1 MEQNDLKEGFL
12 MAFDGLFTKAMTRE
26 LQGLVSGR
34 ISKVH
39 QPNQLEL
46 LLQIRAQGKN
56 HKLLISIHP
65 SYSRIH
71 LTAMANVNPSEPP
84 MFCMLLRKHI
94 EGGVITDVIQ
104 HEMDRLVILK
114 IRGKNEIGDDIER
127 ELHVEIMGRHS
138 NIILVDSERNM
149 ILDSLKHLPPSVNS
163 FRTVLPG
170 QPYVF
175 PPSQEKKDP
184 FSAPGELAGLTEK
197 ELVSTF
203 SGFSPLNAR
212 ELHHRMAQG
221 ENSQEIAE
229 QFLADF
235 SKEQP
240 TGHYIEL
247 DGKSSFSATPLTHI
261 GEAEMIFPTLGE
273 LLDRMYYAKAERD
286 RVKQQAGDLER
297 WLQNEIAKL
306 KLKLKKLKKEQDQA
320 EKRDQLQLNGELI
333 MANIHRITKGTKE
346 IEVDNYYNDEKVTI
360 ALDPRKT
367 PIENSQKYYSRY
379 QKAKTALVKTQEQIE
394 KTEEDIAYFETLMQQ
409 VQQAG
414 LSDIEEIREELA
426 EQGFMKAQK
435 SKKKKKPTKPS
446 VEPYVSSTGVPISV
460 GKNNKQNDYVT
471 FKVAS
476 KSDTWLHTKDI
487 PGSHVI
493 IHSNDPDETT
503 IMEAATIAAYFSKAR
518 ESSSVPVDYTE
529 VRQVKKP
536 NGAKPG
542 FVIYFEQK
550 TVFVTPDE
558 DLVIKLKK

>member
-1 MEQNDLKEGFL
+1 
-12 MAFDGLFTKAMTRE
+12 MAFDGLFTKAMTSE
-26 LQGLVSGR
+26 LQQLVSGR

-46 LLQIRAQGKN
+46 LLHIRSQGSN

-71 LTAMANVNPSEPP
+71 LTKEANINPSEPP

-94 EGGVITDVIQ
+94 EGGVITEISQ
-104 HEMDRLVILK
+104 HGMDRLIILK
-114 IRGKNEIGDDIER
+114 IKAKNEIGDDIER
-127 ELHVEIMGRHS
+127 ELHVEMMGRHS
-138 NIILVDSERNM
+138 NVILVDAERMM

-163 FRTVLPG
+163 FRTILPG

-175 PPSQEKKDP
+175 PPSQNKKDP
-184 FSAPGELAGLTEK
+184 FTNGDTLGDLDEK
-197 ELVSTF
+197 ELVNTYA
-203 SGFSPLNAR
+203 GFSPLTAR
-212 ELHHRMAQG
+212 ELHHRLSSSSDKGSVVDA
-221 ENSQEIAE
+221 
-229 QFLADF
+229 FLQDF
-235 SKEQP
+235 SKVSPVGYYVEQ
-240 TGHYIEL
+240 
-247 DGKSSFSATPLTHI
+247 DSKSFFSATPLEHI
-261 GEAEMIFPTLGE
+261 AGTRLDYPNLGE

-297 WLQNEIAKL
+297 WLQNEISKL

-333 MANIHRITKGTKE
+333 MANLHRMQKGIKE
-346 IEVDNYYNDEKVTI
+346 IEVDNYYNEEKVLI
-360 ALDPRKT
+360 PLDPRKT
-367 PIENSQKYYSRY
+367 PIENSQKFYSRY
-379 QKAKTALVKTQEQIE
+379 QKAKIAVIKTQEQIE
-394 KTEEDIAYFETLMQQ
+394 KTEDDIGYFETLLSQ

-414 LSDIEEIREELA
+414 ISDIEEIREELA

-435 SKKKKKPTKPS
+435 SKKKKKPTKPK
-446 VEPYVSSTGVPISV
+446 VEPYVSSTGIPISV
-460 GKNNKQNDYVT
+460 GKNNKQNDFVT
-471 FKVAS
+471 FKVAA

-493 IHSNDPDETT
+493 IHSDDPDEET
-503 IMEAATIAAYFSKAR
+503 ILEAASIAAYFSKAR

-536 NGAKPG
+536 NGSKPG

-558 DLVIKLKK
+558 ELVIKLKK

>member
-1 MEQNDLKEGFL
+1 
-12 MAFDGLFTKAMTRE
+12 MAFDGLFTKAMTSE
-26 LQGLVSGR
+26 LQQLVSGR

-71 LTAMANVNPSEPP
+71 LTNTANVNPSEPP

-94 EGGVITDVIQ
+94 EGGVITAIEQ
-104 HEMDRLVILK
+104 HGSDRLIILR
-114 IRGKNEIGDDIER
+114 IRARNEIGDEIER
-127 ELHVEIMGRHS
+127 ELHVEMMGRHS
-138 NIILVDSERNM
+138 NIILVDAERDM

-163 FRTVLPG
+163 YRTILPG
-170 QPYVF
+170 QDYIF
-175 PPSQEKKDP
+175 PPSQDKRNPYDKEAN
-184 FSAPGELAGLTEK
+184 FSGLSSK
-197 ELVSTF
+197 EIVSEF
-203 SGFSPLNAR
+203 AGFSPLTAK
-212 ELHHRMAQG
+212 ELEYRLANDASSAQAFLNDFTTAQPNG
-221 ENSQEIAE
+221 YYVE
-229 QFLADF
+229 Q
-235 SKEQP
+235 Q
-240 TGHYIEL
+240 
-247 DGKSSFSATPLTHI
+247 GKSYFSATPLTHLEQENI
-261 GEAEMIFPTLGE
+261 RFDNLSE
-273 LLDRMYYAKAERD
+273 LLDRIYYAKAERD

-306 KLKLKKLKKEQDQA
+306 KLKLKKLQKEQDQA
-320 EKRDQLQLNGELI
+320 QKRDQLQLNGELI
-333 MANIHRITKGTKE
+333 MANLHTIKKGMKE
-346 IEVDNYYNDEKVTI
+346 IHVINYYNEESVTI
-360 ALDPRKT
+360 TLDPRKT

-379 QKAKTALVKTQEQIE
+379 QKAKTAVVKTQEQIH
-394 KTEEDIAYFETLMQQ
+394 KTEEDIRYFEQLMQQ

-426 EQGFMKAQK
+426 EQGYMKAQK

-446 VEPYVSSTGVPISV
+446 VENYVSSQGIAISV

-487 PGSHVI
+487 PGSHVV
-493 IHSNDPDETT
+493 IHSQDPDEQT
-503 IMEAATIAAYFSKAR
+503 ILEAATIAAYFSKAR
-518 ESSSVPVDYTE
+518 DSASVPVDYTE

-536 NGAKPG
+536 SGAKPG

-550 TVFVTPDE
+550 TVYVTPDE
-558 DLVIKLKK
+558 DLVLKLKK

>member
-1 MEQNDLKEGFL
+1 MEQNDLKEGIF
-12 MAFDGLFTKAMTRE
+12 MAFDGLFTKAMTTE
-26 LQGLVSGR
+26 LSQLVSGR

-46 LLQIRAQGKN
+46 LLHIRAQGKN

-71 LTAMANVNPSEPP
+71 LTETANTNPSEPP

-94 EGGVITDVIQ
+94 EGGLITDVVQ
-104 HEMDRLVILK
+104 HEMDRLIILK
-114 IRGKNEIGDDIER
+114 VKAKNEIGDDIER

-138 NIILVDSERNM
+138 NVILVDTERSM

-184 FSAPGELAGLTEK
+184 FEADDQLANFDEK
-197 ELVSTF
+197 EIVSHYA
-203 SGFSPLNAR
+203 GFSPLNAR
-212 ELHHRMAQG
+212 ELRYRMDHADNPK
-221 ENSQEIAE
+221 ETARN
-229 QFLADF
+229 FLNDF
-235 SKEQP
+235 LTPAPRGYYVE
-240 TGHYIEL
+240 H
-247 DGKSSFSATPLTHI
+247 DGKSFFSATSLTHI
-261 GEAEMIFPTLGE
+261 EGSEMTFQSLGE

-306 KLKLKKLKKEQDQA
+306 KLKLKKLRKEQNQA
-320 EKRDQLQLNGELI
+320 EKRDQLQLSGELI
-333 MANIHRITKGTKE
+333 MANLHRIDKGMKE
-346 IEVDNYYNDEKVTI
+346 IEVENYYTGEKVKIT
-360 ALDPRKT
+360 LDPRKT

-379 QKAKTALVKTQEQIE
+379 QKAKVAVVKTQEQIE
-394 KTEEDIAYFETLMQQ
+394 KTEEDITYFETLMQQ

-414 LSDIEEIREELA
+414 LADIEEIREELA
-426 EQGFMKAQK
+426 EQGYMKAQK
-435 SKKKKKPTKPS
+435 SKKKKKPTKPT
-446 VEPYVSSTGVPISV
+446 VESYVSSSGIPISV

-493 IHSNDPDETT
+493 IHHNDPDETT
-503 IMEAATIAAYFSKAR
+503 ILEAAAIAAYFSKAR

-536 NGAKPG
+536 NGSKPG

-558 DLVIKLKK
+558 DLVIRLKK

>member
-1 MEQNDLKEGFL
+1 MEQNDLKEGYL
-12 MAFDGLFTKAMTRE
+12 MAFDGLFTKSMTGE
-26 LQGLVSGR
+26 LQQLVTGR

-46 LLQIRAQGKN
+46 LLHIRAQGKN

-71 LTAMANVNPSEPP
+71 LTAESNVNPSEPP

-94 EGGVITDVIQ
+94 EGGVITEISQ
-104 HEMDRLVILK
+104 YGMDRLIVLK
-114 IRGKNEIGDDIER
+114 IKAKNEIGDDIER
-127 ELHVEIMGRHS
+127 ELHVEMMGRHS
-138 NIILVDSERNM
+138 NVILIDAARTM

-163 FRTVLPG
+163 YRTILPG
-170 QPYVF
+170 QPYIF
-175 PPSQEKKDP
+175 PPAQEKKDP
-184 FSAPGELAGLTEK
+184 YAATGELAQTAPTDI
-197 ELVSTF
+197 VSQF

-212 ELHHRMAQG
+212 ELAHRLTHA
-221 ENSQEIAE
+221 ENKMETTKA
-229 QFLADF
+229 FLADF
-235 SKEQP
+235 SNP
-240 TGHYIEL
+240 TPIGYYVEHE
-247 DGKSSFSATPLTHI
+247 GKSFFSASELTHLNEN
-261 GEAEMIFPTLGE
+261 GLQFPTLGE

-297 WLQNEIAKL
+297 WLQNEISKL

-320 EKRDQLQLNGELI
+320 EKRDVLQLNGELI
-333 MANIHRITKGTKE
+333 MANLHRIKKGMKE
-346 IEVDNYYNDEKVTI
+346 IQVDNYYNDEKITI

-367 PIENSQKYYSRY
+367 PIDNSQRYYSRY
-379 QKAKTALVKTQEQIE
+379 QKAKIAVVKTQEQIN
-394 KTEEDIAYFETLMQQ
+394 KTVEDIEYFETLMSQ

-414 LSDIEEIREELA
+414 IADIEEIREELA

-435 SKKKKKPTKPS
+435 SKKKKKPTKPT
-446 VEPYVSSTGVPISV
+446 VEPYLSSTGIPISV

-471 FKVAS
+471 FKVAA

-493 IHSNDPDETT
+493 IHDNNPDEAT
-503 IMEAATIAAYFSKAR
+503 ILEAATIAAYFSKAR
-518 ESSSVPVDYTE
+518 GSSSVPVDYTE
-529 VRQVKKP
+529 ARHVKKP

>member
-1 MEQNDLKEGFL
+1 
-12 MAFDGLFTKAMTRE
+12 MAFDGLFTKAMTTE
-26 LQGLVSGR
+26 LQQLVSGR

-46 LLQIRAQGKN
+46 LLHIRSQRSN

-71 LTAMANVNPSEPP
+71 LTKEANINPSEPP

-94 EGGVITDVIQ
+94 EGGVITEVVQ
-104 HEMDRLVILK
+104 HGMDRLIILRIK
-114 IRGKNEIGDDIER
+114 AKNEIGDDIER
-127 ELHVEIMGRHS
+127 ELHVEMMGRHS
-138 NIILVDSERNM
+138 NVILVDSTRMM

-163 FRTVLPG
+163 YRTILPG
-170 QPYVF
+170 QPYIF

-184 FSAPGELAGLTEK
+184 FTHEEALLTLDDK
-197 ELVSTF
+197 ELLHSF
-203 SGFSPLNAR
+203 AGFSPLTAR
-212 ELHHRMAQG
+212 ELHHRLAG
-221 ENSQEIAE
+221 TADKDLIAKN
-229 QFLADF
+229 FLLDF
-235 SKEQP
+235 NKDSPVGYYVE
-240 TGHYIEL
+240 HA
-247 DGKSSFSATPLTHI
+247 GKSFFSATSLDHISSSHLT
-261 GEAEMIFPTLGE
+261 FPNLGE

-286 RVKQQAGDLER
+286 RVKQKAGDLER
-297 WLQNEIAKL
+297 WVQNEISKL

-320 EKRDQLQLNGELI
+320 ERRDLLQLNGELI
-333 MANIHRITKGTKE
+333 MANLHRMQKGMKE
-346 IEVDNYYNDEKVTI
+346 IEVDNYYTEEKVLI
-360 ALDPRKT
+360 PLDPRKT
-367 PIENSQKYYSRY
+367 PIENSQKFYSRY
-379 QKAKTALVKTQEQIE
+379 QKAKTAVYKTREQIE
-394 KTEEDIAYFETLMQQ
+394 KTEDDLSYFETLMSQ

-414 LSDIEEIREELA
+414 ISDIEEIREELA

-435 SKKKKKPTKPS
+435 SKKKKKPIKPS
-446 VEPYVSSTGVPISV
+446 VEPYVSSTGVSISV

-493 IHSNDPDETT
+493 IHHAEPDEQT
-503 IMEAATIAAYFSKAR
+503 ILEAASIAAYFSKAR

-529 VRQVKKP
+529 VKQVKKP

-558 DLVIKLKK
+558 ELVIKLKK

>member
-1 MEQNDLKEGFL
+1 

-26 LQGLVSGR
+26 LQQLVSGR

-46 LLQIRAQGKN
+46 LLHIRAQGHN
-56 HKLLISIHP
+56 QKLLISIHP

-94 EGGVITDVIQ
+94 EGGVITEVIQ
-104 HEMDRLVILK
+104 HEMDRLIILK
-114 IRGKNEIGDDIER
+114 IRAKNEIGDDIER
-127 ELHVEIMGRHS
+127 ELHVEMMGRHS
-138 NIILVDSERNM
+138 NVILVDSTRMM

-163 FRTVLPG
+163 YRTILPG
-170 QPYVF
+170 QPYIF

-184 FSAPGELAGLTEK
+184 FSAVAELIGKDEK
-197 ELVSTF
+197 EMVGTF
-203 SGFSPLNAR
+203 AGFSPLNAR
-212 ELHHRMAQG
+212 ELHFRLDGADDKKETAQHFLN
-221 ENSQEIAE
+221 E
-229 QFLADF
+229 FLAE
-235 SKEQP
+235 KP
-240 TGHYIEL
+240 AGHYVEF
-247 DGKSSFSATPLTHI
+247 DGKSYFSATALTHI
-261 GEAEMIFPTLGE
+261 GSEELTFPTLGE

-306 KLKLKKLKKEQDQA
+306 KLKLKKLQKEQDQA

-333 MANIHRITKGTKE
+333 MANLHRITKGMKE

-360 ALDPRKT
+360 TLDPRKT
-367 PIENSQKYYSRY
+367 PIDNSQRYYSRY

-394 KTEEDIAYFETLMQQ
+394 KTIEDIEYFETLMQQ

-414 LSDIEEIREELA
+414 ISDIEEIREELA

-446 VEPYVSSTGVPISV
+446 VESYVSSTGTPISV

-471 FKVAS
+471 FKVAA

-493 IHSNDPDETT
+493 VHDNAPDETT
-503 IMEAATIAAYFSKAR
+503 LLEAATIAAYFSKAR

-529 VRQVKKP
+529 ARQVKKP

-550 TVFVTPDE
+550 TLFVTPDE

>member
-1 MEQNDLKEGFL
+1 
-12 MAFDGLFTKAMTRE
+12 MAFDGLFTKSMTGE
-26 LQGLVSGR
+26 LQQLVTGR

-46 LLQIRAQGKN
+46 LLHIRAQGKN

-71 LTAMANVNPSEPP
+71 LTAEANVNPSEPP

-94 EGGVITDVIQ
+94 EGGVITEISQ
-104 HEMDRLVILK
+104 YGMDRLIMLK
-114 IRGKNEIGDDIER
+114 IKAKNEIGDDIER
-127 ELHVEIMGRHS
+127 ELHVEMMGRHS
-138 NIILVDSERNM
+138 NVILIDAERTM

-163 FRTVLPG
+163 FRTILPG
-170 QPYVF
+170 QPYIF

-184 FSAPGELAGLTEK
+184 FEAVDELANTDPTEI
-197 ELVSTF
+197 VGRF

-212 ELHHRMAQG
+212 ELAFRLETS
-221 ENSQEIAE
+221 ENKPETTKA
-229 QFLADF
+229 FLNDF
-235 SKEQP
+235 QKPQP
-240 TGHYIEL
+240 TGHYIERE
-247 DGKSSFSATPLTHI
+247 GKSFFSATSLTHI
-261 GEAEMIFPTLGE
+261 EEIGLQFPTLSE

-297 WLQNEIAKL
+297 WLQNEISKL

-320 EKRDQLQLNGELI
+320 EKRDTLQLNGELI
-333 MANIHRITKGTKE
+333 MANLHRITKGMKE

-360 ALDPRKT
+360 TLDPRKT
-367 PIENSQKYYSRY
+367 PIDNSQRYYSRY
-379 QKAKTALVKTQEQIE
+379 QKAKTAVVKTQEQID
-394 KTEEDIAYFETLMQQ
+394 KTEEDIEYFETLMSQ

-414 LSDIEEIREELA
+414 ISDIEEIREELA

-446 VEPYVSSTGVPISV
+446 VESYVSSAGTPISV

-493 IHSNDPDETT
+493 IHDSNPDEET
-503 IMEAATIAAYFSKAR
+503 ILEAATIAAYFSKAR

-536 NGAKPG
+536 NGSKPG

-558 DLVIKLKK
+558 ELVIKLKK

>member
-1 MEQNDLKEGFL
+1 

-26 LQGLVSGR
+26 LQTLVSGR

-46 LLQIRAQGKN
+46 LLHIRAQGHN

-71 LTAMANVNPSEPP
+71 ITGMANVNPSEPP

-94 EGGVITDVIQ
+94 EGGVITEIVQ
-104 HEMDRLVILK
+104 HEMDRLIILK
-114 IRGKNEIGDDIER
+114 IKSKNEIGDDIER
-127 ELHVEIMGRHS
+127 ELHVEMMGRHS
-138 NIILVDSERNM
+138 NVILVDAERVM

-163 FRTVLPG
+163 FRTILPG

-184 FSAPGELAGLTEK
+184 FAAAGELIGKDEK
-197 ELVSTF
+197 EIVGTF
-203 SGFSPLNAR
+203 AGFSPLNAR
-212 ELHHRMAQG
+212 EIQYRLHA
-221 ENSQEIAE
+221 A
-229 QFLADF
+229 
-235 SKEQP
+235 
-240 TGHYIEL
+240 T
-247 DGKSSFSATPLTHI
+247 DGKTAAQDFLDDFLSPQPVGYYVEHEGKSYFSATPLNHI
-261 GEAEMIFPTLGE
+261 ASEPLKFPSLGE

-297 WLQNEIAKL
+297 WLQNEISKL
-306 KLKLKKLKKEQDQA
+306 KTKQKKLQKEQDQA

-333 MANIHRITKGTKE
+333 MANLHRITKGMKE

-360 ALDPRKT
+360 TLDPRKT
-367 PIENSQKYYSRY
+367 PIDNSQKYYSRY

-394 KTEEDIAYFETLMQQ
+394 KTIEDIDYFETLMQQ

-414 LSDIEEIREELA
+414 ISDIEEIREELA

-446 VEPYVSSTGVPISV
+446 VEAYVSSTGTPISV

-471 FKVAS
+471 FKVAA

-493 IHSNDPDETT
+493 IHDTNPDETT
-503 IMEAATIAAYFSKAR
+503 LLEAATIAAYFSKAR

-529 VRQVKKP
+529 ARQVKKP

-550 TVFVTPDE
+550 TVYVTPDE

>member
-1 MEQNDLKEGFL
+1 
-12 MAFDGLFTKAMTRE
+12 MAFDGLFTKAMTSE
-26 LQGLVSGR
+26 LQQLVSGR

-46 LLQIRAQGKN
+46 LLHIRSQGSN

-71 LTAMANVNPSEPP
+71 LTKEANTNPSEPP

-94 EGGVITDVIQ
+94 EGGVITEISQ
-104 HEMDRLVILK
+104 HGMDRLIILK
-114 IRGKNEIGDDIER
+114 IKAKNEIGDDIER
-127 ELHVEIMGRHS
+127 ELHVEMMGRHS
-138 NIILVDSERNM
+138 NVILVDSERMM

-163 FRTVLPG
+163 FRTILPG
-170 QPYVF
+170 QPYIF
-175 PPSQEKKDP
+175 PPSQDKRDP
-184 FSAPGELAGLTEK
+184 FTNTDALVNLDEK
-197 ELVSTF
+197 ELVQQYA
-203 SGFSPLNAR
+203 GFSPLTAS
-212 ELHHRMAQG
+212 ELHHRLTAAGDKESAAKKFLDDFRQKNPSG
-221 ENSQEIAE
+221 YYVEQE
-229 QFLADF
+229 
-235 SKEQP
+235 
-240 TGHYIEL
+240 
-247 DGKSSFSATPLTHI
+247 GKSYFSATPLEHLDSQ
-261 GEAEMIFPTLGE
+261 GLSFPNLGD

-297 WLQNEIAKL
+297 WLQNEISKL

-320 EKRDQLQLNGELI
+320 EKRDLLQLNGELI
-333 MANIHRITKGTKE
+333 MANLHRIQKGMKE
-346 IEVDNYYNDEKVTI
+346 IEVDNYYNEEKVLI
-360 ALDPRKT
+360 PLDPRKT
-367 PIENSQKYYSRY
+367 PIENSQKFYSRY

-394 KTEEDIAYFETLMQQ
+394 KTEDDIAYFETLMSQ

-414 LSDIEEIREELA
+414 ISDIEEIREELA
-426 EQGFMKAQK
+426 EQGYMKAQK

-446 VEPYVSSTGVPISV
+446 VEPYVSSTGIPISV

-493 IHSNDPDETT
+493 IHDPEPDEET
-503 IMEAATIAAYFSKAR
+503 ILEAATIAAYFSKAR

-558 DLVIKLKK
+558 ELVIKLKK

>member
-1 MEQNDLKEGFL
+1 
-12 MAFDGLFTKAMTRE
+12 MAFDGLFTKAMTRD
-26 LQGLVSGR
+26 LQQLVSGR

-46 LLQIRAQGKN
+46 LLHIRAQGKN

-65 SYSRIH
+65 SYARMH
-71 LTAMANVNPSEPP
+71 LTNMANTNPSEPP

-94 EGGVITDVIQ
+94 EGGVISSISQ
-104 HEMDRLVILK
+104 HELDRLIILK
-114 IRGKNEIGDDIER
+114 IKSKNEIGDDIER
-127 ELHVEIMGRHS
+127 ELHVELMGRHS
-138 NIILVDSERNM
+138 NVILVDAERMM

-175 PPSQEKKDP
+175 PPSQDKQDP
-184 FSAPGELAGLTEK
+184 FSSPEELADLDAQQ
-197 ELVSTF
+197 LVSTYA
-203 SGFSPLNAR
+203 GFSPLNAR
-212 ELHHRMAQG
+212 ELTHRFEQSDNKAETAQ
-221 ENSQEIAE
+221 
-229 QFLADF
+229 QFLQEF
-235 SKEQP
+235 LKEQP
-240 TGHYIEL
+240 TGYYVESE
-247 DGKSSFSATPLTHI
+247 GKSYFSAAPLTHI
-261 GEAEMIFPTLGE
+261 EGSELEFPTLGD

-320 EKRDQLQLNGELI
+320 EKRDLLQLNGELI
-333 MANIHRITKGTKE
+333 MANLHRMTKGLKE
-346 IEVDNYYNDEKVTI
+346 IEVENYYNGESVLIT
-360 ALDPRKT
+360 LDPRKT

-394 KTEEDIAYFETLMQQ
+394 KTEDDINYFETLMQQ

-414 LSDIEEIREELA
+414 ITDIEEIREELA

-435 SKKKKKPTKPS
+435 SKKKKKPVKPS
-446 VEPYVSSTGVPISV
+446 VEPYVSSTGVQISV

-487 PGSHVI
+487 PGSHVVV
-493 IHSNDPDETT
+493 HSNEPDETT
-503 IMEAATIAAYFSKAR
+503 ILEAATIAAYFSKAR
-518 ESSSVPVDYTE
+518 GSSSVPVDYTE

-536 NGAKPG
+536 SGAKPG

>member
-1 MEQNDLKEGFL
+1 
-12 MAFDGLFTKAMTRE
+12 MAFDGLFTKAMTTE
-26 LQGLVSGR
+26 LQQLVSGR

-46 LLQIRAQGKN
+46 LLQIRSQRQN

-71 LTAMANVNPSEPP
+71 MTGMVNINPSEPP

-94 EGGVITDVIQ
+94 EGGVITEVVQ
-104 HEMDRLVILK
+104 HEMDRLIILK
-114 IRGKNEIGDDIER
+114 IKAKNEIGDDIER
-127 ELHVEIMGRHS
+127 ELHVEMMGRHS
-138 NIILVDSERNM
+138 NVILVDAERMM

-163 FRTVLPG
+163 FRTILPG

-175 PPSQEKKDP
+175 PPSQEKRDP
-184 FSAPGELAGLTEK
+184 FAAIDALTMLDEK
-197 ELVSTF
+197 EIVGNF

-212 ELHHRMAQG
+212 ELHHRM
-221 ENSQEIAE
+221 SQTEDKQQAAKE
-229 QFLADF
+229 FLAAF
-235 SKEQP
+235 FASRPAGYYAE
-240 TGHYIEL
+240 HE
-247 DGKSSFSATPLTHI
+247 GKSYFSAASLTHI
-261 GEAEMIFPTLGE
+261 GGTELQFGTLGE

-320 EKRDQLQLNGELI
+320 EKRDLLQLNGELI
-333 MANIHRITKGTKE
+333 MANLHRITKGMKE
-346 IEVDNYYNDEKVTI
+346 IEVENYYNDEKVSIT
-360 ALDPRKT
+360 LDPRKT

-394 KTEEDIAYFETLMQQ
+394 KTVEDIDYFETLMQQ

-414 LSDIEEIREELA
+414 ISDIEEIREELA

-446 VEPYVSSTGVPISV
+446 VESYISSTGVPISV

-471 FKVAS
+471 FKVAA

-493 IHSNDPDETT
+493 IHSNAPDETT
-503 IMEAATIAAYFSKAR
+503 ILEAATIAAYFSKAR

-536 NGAKPG
+536 NGSKPG

>member
-1 MEQNDLKEGFL
+1 
-12 MAFDGLFTKAMTRE
+12 MAFDGLFTKAMTSE
-26 LQGLVSGR
+26 LQQLVSGR

-46 LLQIRAQGKN
+46 LLHIRSQGSN

-71 LTAMANVNPSEPP
+71 LSKQANTNPSEPP

-94 EGGVITDVIQ
+94 EGGVITEISQ
-104 HEMDRLVILK
+104 HGTDRLIILK
-114 IRGKNEIGDDIER
+114 IKAKNEIGDDIER
-127 ELHVEIMGRHS
+127 ELHVEMMGRHS
-138 NIILVDSERNM
+138 NVILVDSERMM

-163 FRTVLPG
+163 FRTILPG
-170 QPYVF
+170 QPYIF
-175 PPSQEKKDP
+175 PPSQDKEDP
-184 FSAPGELAGLTEK
+184 FTNSDALINLDEK
-197 ELVSTF
+197 ELVQQYA
-203 SGFSPLNAR
+203 GFSPLTAR
-212 ELHHRMAQG
+212 ELHHRLTTAG
-221 ENSQEIAE
+221 DKESAAKKFLEDFSQEDPVGYYVE
-229 QFLADF
+229 QD
-235 SKEQP
+235 SK
-240 TGHYIEL
+240 
-247 DGKSSFSATPLTHI
+247 SFFSATPLEHL
-261 GEAEMIFPTLGE
+261 EAQGLSFPNLGE

-297 WLQNEIAKL
+297 WLQNEISKL

-320 EKRDQLQLNGELI
+320 EKRDLLQLNGELI
-333 MANIHRITKGTKE
+333 MANLHRIQKGMKE
-346 IEVDNYYNDEKVTI
+346 IEVDNYYNEEKVLI
-360 ALDPRKT
+360 PLDPRKT
-367 PIENSQKYYSRY
+367 PIENSQKFYSRY

-394 KTEEDIAYFETLMQQ
+394 KTEDDIAYFETLMSQ

-414 LSDIEEIREELA
+414 ISDIEEIREELA
-426 EQGFMKAQK
+426 EQGYMKAQK

-446 VEPYVSSTGVPISV
+446 VEPYVSSTGIPISV

-493 IHSNDPDETT
+493 IHDAAPDEET
-503 IMEAATIAAYFSKAR
+503 ILEAATIAAYFSKAR

-536 NGAKPG
+536 SGAKPG

-558 DLVIKLKK
+558 ELVIKLKK

>member
-1 MEQNDLKEGFL
+1 

-26 LQGLVSGR
+26 LQSLVTGR

-46 LLQIRAQGKN
+46 LLHIRAQGHN

-71 LTAMANVNPSEPP
+71 LTAMANINPSEPP

-94 EGGVITDVIQ
+94 EGGVITDVVQ
-104 HEMDRLVILK
+104 HEMDRLIIIK
-114 IRGKNEIGDDIER
+114 IRSKNEIGDDIER
-127 ELHVEIMGRHS
+127 ELHVEMMGRHS
-138 NIILVDSERNM
+138 NVILVDSTRMM

-163 FRTVLPG
+163 YRTVLPG
-170 QPYVF
+170 QAYVF
-175 PPSQEKKDP
+175 PPSQEKIDP
-184 FSAPGELAGLTEK
+184 FSSPDGLIEKDEK
-197 ELVSTF
+197 ELVGSF
-203 SGFSPLNAR
+203 AGFSPLNAR
-212 ELHHRMAQG
+212 EFHFRTLQADNKKETAR
-221 ENSQEIAE
+221 N
-229 QFLADF
+229 FLDDF
-235 SKEQP
+235 LSANP
-240 TGHYIEL
+240 IGHYVEHQ
-247 DGKSSFSATPLTHI
+247 GKSYFSATALTHI
-261 GEAEMIFPTLGE
+261 DSEEMAFPTLGE

-297 WLQNEIAKL
+297 WLQNEISKL
-306 KLKLKKLKKEQDQA
+306 KLKLKKLQKEQDQA
-320 EKRDQLQLNGELI
+320 EKRDELQLNGELI
-333 MANIHRITKGTKE
+333 MANLHRITKGMKE

-360 ALDPRKT
+360 TLDPRKT
-367 PIENSQKYYSRY
+367 PIDNSQRYYSRY

-394 KTEEDIAYFETLMQQ
+394 KTTEDIEYFETLMQQ

-414 LSDIEEIREELA
+414 ISDIEEIREELA

-435 SKKKKKPTKPS
+435 SKKKKKPTKPT
-446 VEPYVSSTGVPISV
+446 VESYVSSTGTPISV
-460 GKNNKQNDYVT
+460 GKNNKQNDFVT
-471 FKVAS
+471 FKVAA

-493 IHSNDPDETT
+493 IHDNDPDETT
-503 IMEAATIAAYFSKAR
+503 LLEAAAIAAYFSKAR
-518 ESSSVPVDYTE
+518 DSSSVPVDYTE
-529 VRQVKKP
+529 ARQVKKP

>member
-1 MEQNDLKEGFL
+1 
-12 MAFDGLFTKAMTRE
+12 MAFDGLFTTAMTRE

-46 LLQIRAQGKN
+46 LLHIRAQGKN

-65 SYSRIH
+65 SYARMH
-71 LTAMANVNPSEPP
+71 LTNMANTNPSEPP

-94 EGGVITDVIQ
+94 EGGVISSVSQ
-104 HEMDRLVILK
+104 HEMDRLIILK
-114 IRGKNEIGDDIER
+114 IKSKNEIGDDIER
-127 ELHVEIMGRHS
+127 ELHVELMGRHS
-138 NIILVDSERNM
+138 NVILVDAERMM

-175 PPSQEKKDP
+175 PPSQDKKDP
-184 FSAPGELAGLTEK
+184 FSSAAELA
-197 ELVSTF
+197 ELSESEIVSTYA
-203 SGFSPLNAR
+203 GFSPLNAR
-212 ELHHRMAQG
+212 ELVYRLSHTESKTEA
-221 ENSQEIAE
+221 AE
-229 QFLADF
+229 QFLHEF
-235 SKEQP
+235 RKEQP
-240 TGHYIEL
+240 SGYYVEHE
-247 DGKSSFSATPLTHI
+247 GKSFFSAAPLTHLAA
-261 GEAEMIFPTLGE
+261 GSTLEFPTLGE

-297 WLQNEIAKL
+297 WLQNEITKL
-306 KLKLKKLKKEQDQA
+306 KGKLKKLKKEQDQA
-320 EKRDQLQLNGELI
+320 EKRDLLQLNGELI
-333 MANIHRITKGTKE
+333 MANLHRMTKGLKE
-346 IEVDNYYNDEKVTI
+346 IDAENYYNGETVVI

-394 KTEEDIAYFETLMQQ
+394 KTEDDINYFETLMQQ

-414 LSDIEEIREELA
+414 ISDIEEIREELA

-435 SKKKKKPTKPS
+435 SKKKKKPVKPS
-446 VEPYVSSTGVPISV
+446 VEAYVSSTGVPFSV

-487 PGSHVI
+487 PGSHVV

-503 IMEAATIAAYFSKAR
+503 ILEAATIAAYFSKAR

-536 NGAKPG
+536 SGAKPG

>member
-1 MEQNDLKEGFL
+1 
-12 MAFDGLFTKAMTRE
+12 MAFDGLFTKSMTGE
-26 LQGLVSGR
+26 LQQLVTGR

-46 LLQIRAQGKN
+46 LLHIRAQGKN

-71 LTAMANVNPSEPP
+71 LTATANVNPSEPP

-94 EGGVITDVIQ
+94 EGGVITEISQ
-104 HEMDRLVILK
+104 YGMDRLIMLK
-114 IRGKNEIGDDIER
+114 IKAKNEIGDDIER
-127 ELHVEIMGRHS
+127 ELHVEMMGRHS
-138 NIILVDSERNM
+138 NVILIDAERTM

-163 FRTVLPG
+163 YRTILPG
-170 QPYVF
+170 QPYIF
-175 PPSQEKKDP
+175 PPAQEKIDP
-184 FSAPGELAGLTEK
+184 FASIEELAQTEPSEIVGK
-197 ELVSTF
+197 F

-212 ELHHRMAQG
+212 ELAHRLETAG
-221 ENSQEIAE
+221 NKVEATKA
-229 QFLADF
+229 FLADF
-235 SKEQP
+235 TNAEP
-240 TGHYIEL
+240 TGYYIEH
-247 DGKSSFSATPLTHI
+247 DGKSFFSASSLTHI
-261 GEAEMIFPTLGE
+261 GEYGLQFSTLGE

-297 WLQNEIAKL
+297 WLQNEISKL

-320 EKRDQLQLNGELI
+320 EKRDVLQLNGELI
-333 MANIHRITKGTKE
+333 MANLHRITKGMKE

-360 ALDPRKT
+360 TLDPRKT
-367 PIENSQKYYSRY
+367 PIDNSQRYYSRY
-379 QKAKTALVKTQEQIE
+379 QKAKIAVVKTQEQIN
-394 KTEEDIAYFETLMQQ
+394 KTVEDIEYFETLMSQ

-414 LSDIEEIREELA
+414 ISDIEEIREELA

-435 SKKKKKPTKPS
+435 SKKKKKPTKPT
-446 VEPYVSSTGVPISV
+446 VESYVSTNGTPISV

-471 FKVAS
+471 FKVAA

-493 IHSNDPDETT
+493 IHDNDPDEAT
-503 IMEAATIAAYFSKAR
+503 ILEAATIAAYFSKAR

-529 VRQVKKP
+529 ARQVKKP
-536 NGAKPG
+536 NGSKPG

-558 DLVIKLKK
+558 ELVIKLKK

>member
-1 MEQNDLKEGFL
+1 
-12 MAFDGLFTKAMTRE
+12 MAFDGLFTKAMTTE
-26 LQGLVSGR
+26 LQQLVSGR

-46 LLQIRAQGKN
+46 LLHIRAQGAN

-71 LTAMANVNPSEPP
+71 LTKEANINPSEPP

-94 EGGVITDVIQ
+94 EGGVITEISQ
-104 HEMDRLVILK
+104 HGMDRLIILK
-114 IRGKNEIGDDIER
+114 IKAKNEIGDDIER
-127 ELHVEIMGRHS
+127 ELHVEMMGRHS
-138 NIILVDSERNM
+138 NVILVDAERMM

-163 FRTVLPG
+163 FRTILPG
-170 QPYVF
+170 QTYVF
-175 PPSQEKKDP
+175 PPSQDKKDP
-184 FSAPGELAGLTEK
+184 FTYSDALSTLDEK
-197 ELVSTF
+197 GIVSTF
-203 SGFSPLNAR
+203 AGFSPLTAR
-212 ELHHRMAQG
+212 ELHHRFSGTEDKKTAA
-221 ENSQEIAE
+221 EN
-229 QFLADF
+229 FLQDF
-235 SKEQP
+235 SKDSPGGYYVE
-240 TGHYIEL
+240 HE
-247 DGKSSFSATPLTHI
+247 GKSYFSATPLTHI
-261 GEAEMIFPTLGE
+261 AGAGLTYQNLGE
-273 LLDRMYYAKAERD
+273 LLDRMYFAKAERD

-297 WLQNEIAKL
+297 WLQNEISKL

-320 EKRDQLQLNGELI
+320 EKRDQLQLNGELL
-333 MANIHRITKGTKE
+333 MANIHRIQKGMKE
-346 IEVDNYYNDEKVTI
+346 IEVDNYYNEEKVLI
-360 ALDPRKT
+360 PLDPRKT
-367 PIENSQKYYSRY
+367 PIENSQKFYSRY
-379 QKAKTALVKTQEQIE
+379 QKAKIAVVKTQEQID
-394 KTEEDIAYFETLMQQ
+394 KTEEDISYFETLMSQ

-414 LSDIEEIREELA
+414 ISDIEEIREELA
-426 EQGFMKAQK
+426 EQGYMKAQK
-435 SKKKKKPTKPS
+435 SKKKKKPVKPS
-446 VEPYVSSTGVPISV
+446 VEPYVSSSGIPISV

-471 FKVAS
+471 FKVAA

-493 IHSNDPDETT
+493 IHHPEPDETT

-558 DLVIKLKK
+558 ELVIKLKK

>member
-12 MAFDGLFTKAMTRE
+12 MAFDGLFTKAMTGE
-26 LQGLVSGR
+26 LQQLVSGR

-46 LLQIRAQGKN
+46 LLHIRAQGKN

-71 LTAMANVNPSEPP
+71 LTAEANVNPSEPP

-94 EGGVITDVIQ
+94 EGGVITEISQ
-104 HEMDRLVILK
+104 YGMDRLIMLK
-114 IRGKNEIGDDIER
+114 IKAKNEIGDDIER
-127 ELHVEIMGRHS
+127 ELHVEMMGRHS
-138 NIILVDSERNM
+138 NVILIDAERTM

-163 FRTVLPG
+163 FRTILPG

-184 FSAPGELAGLTEK
+184 FEEIS
-197 ELVSTF
+197 ELVNTDPKEIVGHF

-212 ELHHRMAQG
+212 ELAFRLESS
-221 ENSQEIAE
+221 ENKLETAKA
-229 QFLADF
+229 FLEDF
-235 SKEQP
+235 QKLQP
-240 TGHYIEL
+240 TGYYVEHE
-247 DGKSSFSATPLTHI
+247 GKSFFSATPLTHI
-261 GEAEMIFPTLGE
+261 GQNGFEFPTLSE

-297 WLQNEIAKL
+297 WLQNEISKL

-320 EKRDQLQLNGELI
+320 EKRDALQLNGELI
-333 MANIHRITKGTKE
+333 MANLHRITKGMKE

-360 ALDPRKT
+360 TLDPRKT
-367 PIENSQKYYSRY
+367 PIDNSQRYYSRY
-379 QKAKTALVKTQEQIE
+379 QKAKTAVVKTQEQID
-394 KTEEDIAYFETLMQQ
+394 KTEEDIEYFETLMSQ

-414 LSDIEEIREELA
+414 ISDIEEIREELA

-446 VEPYVSSTGVPISV
+446 VESYISSSGTPISV

-476 KSDTWLHTKDI
+476 KSDIWLHTKDI

-493 IHSNDPDETT
+493 IHDSNPDEAT
-503 IMEAATIAAYFSKAR
+503 ILEAATIAAYFSKAR

-536 NGAKPG
+536 NGSKPG
-542 FVIYFEQK
+542 FVIYFDQK

-558 DLVIKLKK
+558 ELVIKLKK

>member
-1 MEQNDLKEGFL
+1 MEQNDLKEGYL
-12 MAFDGLFTKAMTRE
+12 MAFDGLFTKSMTSE
-26 LQGLVSGR
+26 LQQLVTGR

-46 LLQIRAQGKN
+46 LLHIRAQGKN

-71 LTAMANVNPSEPP
+71 LTAAANINPTEPP

-94 EGGVITDVIQ
+94 EGGVITEISQ
-104 HEMDRLVILK
+104 YGMDRLIMLK
-114 IRGKNEIGDDIER
+114 IKAKNEIGDDIER
-127 ELHVEIMGRHS
+127 ELHVEMMGRHS
-138 NIILVDSERNM
+138 NVILIDAERTM

-163 FRTVLPG
+163 FRTILPG
-170 QPYVF
+170 QPYIF

-184 FSAPGELAGLTEK
+184 FEAVDELAGTDPTEI
-197 ELVSTF
+197 VSQF

-212 ELHHRMAQG
+212 ELAFRLEASD
-221 ENSQEIAE
+221 NKPAAAE
-229 QFLADF
+229 AFLADF
-235 SKEQP
+235 LKPQP
-240 TGHYIEL
+240 KGYYVEHE
-247 DGKSSFSATPLTHI
+247 GKSFFSATPLTHI
-261 GEAEMIFPTLGE
+261 DENGMEFPTLGE

-297 WLQNEIAKL
+297 WLQNEISKL

-320 EKRDQLQLNGELI
+320 EKRETLQLNGELI
-333 MANIHRITKGTKE
+333 MANLHRITKGMKE

-360 ALDPRKT
+360 TLDPRKT
-367 PIENSQKYYSRY
+367 PIDNSQRYYSRY
-379 QKAKTALVKTQEQIE
+379 QKAKTAVVKTQEQIH
-394 KTEEDIAYFETLMQQ
+394 KTTEDIEYFETLMSQ

-414 LSDIEEIREELA
+414 ISDIEEIREELA

-446 VEPYVSSTGVPISV
+446 VEAYVSSAGTPISV

-493 IHSNDPDETT
+493 IHDSNPDEAT
-503 IMEAATIAAYFSKAR
+503 ILEAATIAAYFSKAR

-536 NGAKPG
+536 NGSKPG

-558 DLVIKLKK
+558 ELVIKLKK

>member
-1 MEQNDLKEGFL
+1 
-12 MAFDGLFTKAMTRE
+12 MAFDGLFTKAMTTE
-26 LQGLVSGR
+26 LQQLVSGR

-46 LLQIRAQGKN
+46 LLHIRSQRQN

-71 LTAMANVNPSEPP
+71 MTDMANVNPSEPP

-94 EGGVITDVIQ
+94 EGGVITEVVQ
-104 HEMDRLVILK
+104 HEMDRLIILK
-114 IRGKNEIGDDIER
+114 IKAKNEIGDDIER
-127 ELHVEIMGRHS
+127 ELHVEMMGRHS
-138 NIILVDSERNM
+138 NVILVDAERMM

-175 PPSQEKKDP
+175 PPSQDKKNP
-184 FSAPGELAGLTEK
+184 FESAETLAGLEEK
-197 ELVSTF
+197 ELVSMF

-212 ELHHRMAQG
+212 ELSFRMANA
-221 ENSQEIAE
+221 ENKKETAE
-229 QFLADF
+229 AFLNDF
-235 SKEQP
+235 LKPEP
-240 TGHYIEL
+240 AGYYVEHE
-247 DGKSSFSATPLTHI
+247 GKSYFSAAPLTHI
-261 GEAEMIFPTLGE
+261 SGGTELAFPTLGE

-297 WLQNEIAKL
+297 WLQNEISKL
-306 KLKLKKLKKEQDQA
+306 KLKMKKLKKEQDQA

-333 MANIHRITKGTKE
+333 MANLHRITKGMKE
-346 IEVDNYYNDEKVTI
+346 IEADNYYNDEKVTI
-360 ALDPRKT
+360 TLDPRKT

-379 QKAKTALVKTQEQIE
+379 QKAKTAIVKTQEQIE
-394 KTEEDIAYFETLMQQ
+394 KTAEDIEYFETLMQQ

-414 LSDIEEIREELA
+414 ISDIEEIREELA
-426 EQGFMKAQK
+426 EQGLMKAQK
-435 SKKKKKPTKPS
+435 SKKKRKPVKPS
-446 VEPYVSSTGVPISV
+446 VESYASSTGTPISV

-471 FKVAS
+471 FKVAA

-493 IHSNDPDETT
+493 IHDSNPDETT
-503 IMEAATIAAYFSKAR
+503 ILEAAAIAAYFSKAR
-518 ESSSVPVDYTE
+518 GSSSVPVDYTE

-536 NGAKPG
+536 NGSKPG

>member
-1 MEQNDLKEGFL
+1 MEQNDLKEGYL
-12 MAFDGLFTKAMTRE
+12 MAFDGLFTKSMTGE
-26 LQGLVSGR
+26 LQQLVTGR

-46 LLQIRAQGKN
+46 LLHIRAQGKN

-94 EGGVITDVIQ
+94 EGGVITEISQ
-104 HEMDRLVILK
+104 YGMDRLIMLK
-114 IRGKNEIGDDIER
+114 IKAKNEIGDDIER
-127 ELHVEIMGRHS
+127 ELHVEMMGRHS
-138 NIILVDSERNM
+138 NVILIDAERTM

-163 FRTVLPG
+163 YRTILPG
-170 QPYVF
+170 QPYIF
-175 PPSQEKKDP
+175 PPAQEKKDP
-184 FSAPGELAGLTEK
+184 YASIEELAQTEPS
-197 ELVSTF
+197 EIVSQF

-212 ELHHRMAQG
+212 ELAHRLAT
-221 ENSQEIAE
+221 AE
-229 QFLADF
+229 SKTETTKAFLADF
-235 SKEQP
+235 SNAEP
-240 TGHYIEL
+240 TGYYIEHE
-247 DGKSSFSATPLTHI
+247 GKSFFSASSLTHI
-261 GEAEMIFPTLGE
+261 GENSLQFPTLGE

-297 WLQNEIAKL
+297 WLQNEISKL

-320 EKRDQLQLNGELI
+320 EKRDVLQLHGELI
-333 MANIHRITKGTKE
+333 MANLHRMTKGMKE

-360 ALDPRKT
+360 TLDPRKT
-367 PIENSQKYYSRY
+367 PIDNSQRYYSRY
-379 QKAKTALVKTQEQIE
+379 QKAKIAVVKTQEQIN
-394 KTEEDIAYFETLMQQ
+394 KTVEDIDYFETLMSQ

-414 LSDIEEIREELA
+414 ISDIEEIREELA

-435 SKKKKKPTKPS
+435 SKKKKKPTKPT
-446 VEPYVSSTGVPISV
+446 VESYVSSNGTSISV

-471 FKVAS
+471 FKVAA

-493 IHSNDPDETT
+493 IHDNDPDEAT
-503 IMEAATIAAYFSKAR
+503 ILEAATIAAYFSKAR

-529 VRQVKKP
+529 TRHVKKP
-536 NGAKPG
+536 NGSKPG

-558 DLVIKLKK
+558 ELVIKLKK

>member
-1 MEQNDLKEGFL
+1 MEQNDLKEGYL
-12 MAFDGLFTKAMTRE
+12 MAFDGLFTKSMTGE
-26 LQGLVSGR
+26 LQQLVTGR

-46 LLQIRAQGKN
+46 LLHIRAQGKN

-71 LTAMANVNPSEPP
+71 LTATANVNPSEPP

-94 EGGVITDVIQ
+94 EGGVITEISQ
-104 HEMDRLVILK
+104 YGMDRLIMLK
-114 IRGKNEIGDDIER
+114 IKAKNEIGDDIER
-127 ELHVEIMGRHS
+127 ELHVEMMGRHS
-138 NIILVDSERNM
+138 NVILIDAERTM

-163 FRTVLPG
+163 YRTILPG
-170 QPYVF
+170 QPYIF
-175 PPSQEKKDP
+175 PPAQEKIDP
-184 FSAPGELAGLTEK
+184 FASIEELAQTEPS
-197 ELVSTF
+197 EIVGNF

-212 ELHHRMAQG
+212 ELAHRLETA
-221 ENSQEIAE
+221 ENKVEATKA
-229 QFLADF
+229 FLADF
-235 SKEQP
+235 SNAEP
-240 TGHYIEL
+240 TGYYIEH
-247 DGKSSFSATPLTHI
+247 DGKSFFSASSLTHI
-261 GEAEMIFPTLGE
+261 GENGLQFSTLGE

-297 WLQNEIAKL
+297 WLQNEISKL

-320 EKRDQLQLNGELI
+320 EKRDILQLNGELI
-333 MANIHRITKGTKE
+333 MANLHRITKGMKE

-360 ALDPRKT
+360 MLDPRKT
-367 PIENSQKYYSRY
+367 PIDNSQRYYSRY
-379 QKAKTALVKTQEQIE
+379 QKAKIAVVKTQEQIN
-394 KTEEDIAYFETLMQQ
+394 KTVEDIEYFETLMSQ

-414 LSDIEEIREELA
+414 ISDIEEIREELA

-435 SKKKKKPTKPS
+435 SKKKKKPTKPT
-446 VEPYVSSTGVPISV
+446 VESYVSTSGTPISV

-471 FKVAS
+471 FKVAA

-493 IHSNDPDETT
+493 IHDNDPDEAT
-503 IMEAATIAAYFSKAR
+503 ILEAATIAAYFSKAR

-529 VRQVKKP
+529 ARQVKKP
-536 NGAKPG
+536 NGSKPG

-558 DLVIKLKK
+558 ELVIKLKK

>member
-1 MEQNDLKEGFL
+1 MEQNDLKEGYL
-12 MAFDGLFTKAMTRE
+12 MAFDGLFTKSMTGE
-26 LQGLVSGR
+26 LQQLVTGR

-46 LLQIRAQGKN
+46 LLHIRAQGKN

-71 LTAMANVNPSEPP
+71 LTAESNVNPSEPP

-94 EGGVITDVIQ
+94 EGGVITEISQ
-104 HEMDRLVILK
+104 YGMDRLIVLK
-114 IRGKNEIGDDIER
+114 IKAKNEIGDDIER
-127 ELHVEIMGRHS
+127 ELHVEMMGRHS
-138 NIILVDSERNM
+138 NVILIDAERTM

-163 FRTVLPG
+163 YRTILPG
-170 QPYVF
+170 QPYIF
-175 PPSQEKKDP
+175 PPAQEKKDP
-184 FSAPGELAGLTEK
+184 YAAIEELAQTAPTDI
-197 ELVSTF
+197 VSQF

-212 ELHHRMAQG
+212 ELAHRLTQA
-221 ENSQEIAE
+221 ENKTETTKA
-229 QFLADF
+229 FLADF
-235 SKEQP
+235 SNPTP
-240 TGHYIEL
+240 TGYYIEHE
-247 DGKSSFSATPLTHI
+247 GKSFFSASELTHFNEN
-261 GEAEMIFPTLGE
+261 GLQFRTLGE

-297 WLQNEIAKL
+297 WLQNEISKL

-320 EKRDQLQLNGELI
+320 EKRDVLQLNGELI
-333 MANIHRITKGTKE
+333 MANLHRIKKGMKE
-346 IEVDNYYNDEKVTI
+346 IQVDNYYNDEKVTI

-367 PIENSQKYYSRY
+367 PIDNSQRYYSRY
-379 QKAKTALVKTQEQIE
+379 QKAKIAVVKTQEQIN
-394 KTEEDIAYFETLMQQ
+394 KTVEDIEYFETLMSQ

-414 LSDIEEIREELA
+414 IADIEEIREELA

-435 SKKKKKPTKPS
+435 SKKKKKPTKPT
-446 VEPYVSSTGVPISV
+446 VEPYLSSTGIPISV

-471 FKVAS
+471 FKVAA

-493 IHSNDPDETT
+493 IHHDNPDEAT
-503 IMEAATIAAYFSKAR
+503 ILEAATIAAYFSKAR
-518 ESSSVPVDYTE
+518 GSSSVPVDYTE
-529 VRQVKKP
+529 ARHVKKP

>member
-1 MEQNDLKEGFL
+1 
-12 MAFDGLFTKAMTRE
+12 MAFDGLFTKAMTSE
-26 LQGLVSGR
+26 LQQLVSGR

-46 LLQIRAQGKN
+46 LLHIRSQGSN

-71 LTAMANVNPSEPP
+71 LTKEANTNPSEPP

-94 EGGVITDVIQ
+94 EGGVITEISQ
-104 HEMDRLVILK
+104 HGMDRLIILK
-114 IRGKNEIGDDIER
+114 IKAKNEIGDDIER
-127 ELHVEIMGRHS
+127 ELHVEMMGRHS
-138 NIILVDSERNM
+138 NVILVDSERMM

-163 FRTVLPG
+163 FRTILPG
-170 QPYVF
+170 QPYIF
-175 PPSQEKKDP
+175 PPSQDKRDP
-184 FSAPGELAGLTEK
+184 FINSDAFINLGEK
-197 ELVSTF
+197 DLVQEYA
-203 SGFSPLNAR
+203 GFSPLTAR
-212 ELHHRMAQG
+212 ELHHRLSAAG
-221 ENSQEIAE
+221 DKEAAAAK
-229 QFLADF
+229 FLADF
-235 SKEQP
+235 SQKNPAGYYVEQ
-240 TGHYIEL
+240 
-247 DGKSSFSATPLTHI
+247 DGKSYFSATPLEHLAAP
-261 GEAEMIFPTLGE
+261 GLSYPNLGD

-297 WLQNEIAKL
+297 WLQNEISKL

-320 EKRDQLQLNGELI
+320 EKRDLLQLNGELI
-333 MANIHRITKGTKE
+333 MANLHRIQKGMKE
-346 IEVDNYYNDEKVTI
+346 IEVDNYYNEEKVLI
-360 ALDPRKT
+360 PLDPRKT
-367 PIENSQKYYSRY
+367 PIENSQKFYSRY
-379 QKAKTALVKTQEQIE
+379 QKAKTALVKTQEQID
-394 KTEEDIAYFETLMQQ
+394 KTEDDIAYFETLMSQ

-414 LSDIEEIREELA
+414 ISDIEEIREELA
-426 EQGFMKAQK
+426 EQGYMKAQK

-446 VEPYVSSTGVPISV
+446 VEPYVSSTGIPISV

-493 IHSNDPDETT
+493 IHDSEPDEET
-503 IMEAATIAAYFSKAR
+503 ILEAATIAAYFSKAR

-558 DLVIKLKK
+558 ELVIKLKK

>member
-1 MEQNDLKEGFL
+1 
-12 MAFDGLFTKAMTRE
+12 MAFDGLFTKAMTTE
-26 LQGLVSGR
+26 LQQLVSGR

-46 LLQIRAQGKN
+46 LLQIRSQRQN

-71 LTAMANVNPSEPP
+71 LTGMANVNPSEPP

-94 EGGVITDVIQ
+94 EGGVITEVVQ
-104 HEMDRLVILK
+104 HEMDRLIILK
-114 IRGKNEIGDDIER
+114 IKAKNEIGDDIER
-127 ELHVEIMGRHS
+127 ELHVEMMGRHS
-138 NIILVDSERNM
+138 NVILVDAERMM

-163 FRTVLPG
+163 FRTILPG

-184 FSAPGELAGLTEK
+184 FGAAGQLGGLTEK
-197 ELVSTF
+197 EIVSEYA
-203 SGFSPLNAR
+203 GFSPLNAR
-212 ELHHRMAQG
+212 ELHYRMAQVDDK
-221 ENSQEIAE
+221 QKAAE
-229 QFLADF
+229 EFLAAF
-235 SKEQP
+235 SAPKPLGYYVE
-240 TGHYIEL
+240 HE
-247 DGKSSFSATPLTHI
+247 GKSYFSAASLTHT
-261 GEAEMIFPTLGE
+261 GGTELRFENLGE
-273 LLDRMYYAKAERD
+273 LLDRMYFAKAERD

-297 WLQNEIAKL
+297 WLQNEVAKL

-320 EKRDQLQLNGELI
+320 EKRDLLQLNGELI
-333 MANIHRITKGTKE
+333 MANLHRITKGMNE
-346 IEVDNYYNDEKVTI
+346 IEVDNYYTDEKVKIT
-360 ALDPRKT
+360 LDPRKT

-394 KTEEDIAYFETLMQQ
+394 KTVDDINYFETLMQQ

-414 LSDIEEIREELA
+414 ISDIEEIREELA

-493 IHSNDPDETT
+493 IHSSDPDETT
-503 IMEAATIAAYFSKAR
+503 ILEAAAIAAYFSKAR

>member
-1 MEQNDLKEGFL
+1 
-12 MAFDGLFTKAMTRE
+12 MAFDGLFTKAMTSE
-26 LQGLVSGR
+26 LQQLVSGR

-71 LTAMANVNPSEPP
+71 LTNTANVNPSEPP

-94 EGGVITDVIQ
+94 EGGVITAVEQ
-104 HEMDRLVILK
+104 HGSDRLIILR
-114 IRGKNEIGDDIER
+114 IRARNEIGDEIER
-127 ELHVEIMGRHS
+127 ELHVEMMGRHS
-138 NIILVDSERNM
+138 NIILVDAERDM

-163 FRTVLPG
+163 YRTILPG
-170 QPYVF
+170 QDYIF
-175 PPSQEKKDP
+175 PPSQDKRNPYDKEAN
-184 FSAPGELAGLTEK
+184 FSGLSSK
-197 ELVSTF
+197 EIVSEF
-203 SGFSPLNAR
+203 AGFSPLTAK
-212 ELHHRMAQG
+212 ELEYRLANDASSAQAFLNDFTTAQPNG
-221 ENSQEIAE
+221 YYVE
-229 QFLADF
+229 Q
-235 SKEQP
+235 Q
-240 TGHYIEL
+240 
-247 DGKSSFSATPLTHI
+247 GKSYFSATPLTHLEQENI
-261 GEAEMIFPTLGE
+261 RFDNLSE
-273 LLDRMYYAKAERD
+273 LLDRIYYAKAERD

-306 KLKLKKLKKEQDQA
+306 KLKLKKLQKEQDQA
-320 EKRDQLQLNGELI
+320 QKRDQLQLNGELI
-333 MANIHRITKGTKE
+333 MANLHTIKKGMKQ
-346 IEVDNYYNDEKVTI
+346 VDVVNYYNEETVTI
-360 ALDPRKT
+360 TLDPRKT

-379 QKAKTALVKTQEQIE
+379 QKAKTAVVKTQEQIH
-394 KTEEDIAYFETLMQQ
+394 KTEEDIRYFEQLMQQ

-426 EQGFMKAQK
+426 EQGYMKAQK

-446 VEPYVSSTGVPISV
+446 VENYVSSHGIAISV

-487 PGSHVI
+487 PGSHVV
-493 IHSNDPDETT
+493 IHSQEPDEET
-503 IMEAATIAAYFSKAR
+503 ILEAAAIAAYFSKAR
-518 ESSSVPVDYTE
+518 DSASVPVDYTE

-536 NGAKPG
+536 SGAKPG

-550 TVFVTPDE
+550 TVYVTPDE
-558 DLVIKLKK
+558 DLVLKLKK

>member
-1 MEQNDLKEGFL
+1 
-12 MAFDGLFTKAMTRE
+12 MAFDGLFTKAMTQE
-26 LQGLVSGR
+26 LQSLVSGR

-46 LLQIRAQGKN
+46 LLHIRAQGHN

-94 EGGVITDVIQ
+94 EGGVITEVVQ
-104 HEMDRLVILK
+104 HETDRLIILK
-114 IRGKNEIGDDIER
+114 IRSKNEIGDDIER
-127 ELHVEIMGRHS
+127 ELHVEMMGRHS
-138 NIILVDSERNM
+138 NVILVDSTRMM

-163 FRTVLPG
+163 YRTVLPG

-184 FSAPGELAGLTEK
+184 FSSIDNLAELDEK
-197 ELVSTF
+197 EIVGTF
-203 SGFSPLNAR
+203 AGFSPLNAR
-212 ELHHRMAQG
+212 ELRFRLDSAADKQ
-221 ENSQEIAE
+221 QAVQ
-229 QFLADF
+229 QFLNDF
-235 SKEQP
+235 LVEQP
-240 TGHYIEL
+240 IGHYVEHE
-247 DGKSSFSATPLTHI
+247 GKSYFSATALTHI
-261 GEAEMIFPTLGE
+261 DSEEMLFPNLGE

-297 WLQNEIAKL
+297 WLQNEISKL
-306 KLKLKKLKKEQDQA
+306 KLKLKKLQKEQDQA
-320 EKRDQLQLNGELI
+320 EKRDLLQLNGELI
-333 MANIHRITKGTKE
+333 MANLHRIEKGMKE
-346 IEVDNYYNDEKVTI
+346 IEVDNYYTDEKVTI
-360 ALDPRKT
+360 TLDPRKT
-367 PIENSQKYYSRY
+367 PIDNSQKYYSRY

-394 KTEEDIAYFETLMQQ
+394 KTTDDIVYFETLMQQ

-414 LSDIEEIREELA
+414 ISDIEEIREELA

-446 VEPYVSSTGVPISV
+446 VESYVSSTGTPISV

-471 FKVAS
+471 FKVAA

-493 IHSNDPDETT
+493 IHDNDPDETT
-503 IMEAATIAAYFSKAR
+503 LLEAATIAAYFSKAR

-529 VRQVKKP
+529 ARQVKKP

-550 TVFVTPDE
+550 TLFVTPDE

>member
-1 MEQNDLKEGFL
+1 

-26 LQGLVSGR
+26 LQSLVSGR

-46 LLQIRAQGKN
+46 LLHIRAQGHN

-65 SYSRIH
+65 SYSRVH
-71 LTAMANVNPSEPP
+71 LTAMANINPSEPP

-94 EGGVITDVIQ
+94 EGGVITEVTQ
-104 HEMDRLVILK
+104 HEMDRLIILK
-114 IRGKNEIGDDIER
+114 IRSKNEIGDDIER

-138 NIILVDSERNM
+138 NVILVDSQRMM

-163 FRTVLPG
+163 YRTVLPG

-175 PPSQEKKDP
+175 PPSQGKKDP
-184 FSAPGELAGLTEK
+184 FQSIGGLAGLDEK
-197 ELVSTF
+197 ELVGTF
-203 SGFSPLNAR
+203 AGFSPLNAR
-212 ELHHRMAQG
+212 ELHFRMKDASDRTAAAQ
-221 ENSQEIAE
+221 
-229 QFLADF
+229 QFLDDF
-235 SKEQP
+235 LSANP
-240 TGHYIEL
+240 AGHYVEQ
-247 DGKSSFSATPLTHI
+247 DGKSYFSATELSHL
-261 GEAEMIFPTLGE
+261 GSEEMTFPTLGE
-273 LLDRMYYAKAERD
+273 LLDRMYFAKAERD

-306 KLKLKKLKKEQDQA
+306 KLKLKKLQKEQDQA
-320 EKRDQLQLNGELI
+320 EKRDLLQLNGELI
-333 MANIHRITKGTKE
+333 MANLHRITKGMKE
-346 IEVDNYYNDEKVTI
+346 IEVDNYYTDEKVTI

-367 PIENSQKYYSRY
+367 PIENSQRYYSRY
-379 QKAKTALVKTQEQIE
+379 QKAKTALVKTREQIE
-394 KTEEDIAYFETLMQQ
+394 KTIEDIEYFETLMQQ

-414 LSDIEEIREELA
+414 ISDIEEIREELA

-435 SKKKKKPTKPS
+435 SKKKKKPVKPS
-446 VEPYVSSTGVPISV
+446 VESYVSSTGIPISV

-471 FKVAS
+471 FKVAA

-493 IHSNDPDETT
+493 IHDNEPDETT
-503 IMEAATIAAYFSKAR
+503 LLEAASIAAYFSKAR

-529 VRQVKKP
+529 ARQVKKP
-536 NGAKPG
+536 NGSKPG

-550 TVFVTPDE
+550 TLFVTPDE

>member
-1 MEQNDLKEGFL
+1 
-12 MAFDGLFTKAMTRE
+12 MAFDGLFTKAMTSE
-26 LQGLVSGR
+26 LQQLVSGR

-71 LTAMANVNPSEPP
+71 LTNTANVNPSEPP

-94 EGGVITDVIQ
+94 EGGVITAVEQ
-104 HEMDRLVILK
+104 HGSDRLIILR
-114 IRGKNEIGDDIER
+114 IRARNEIGDEIER
-127 ELHVEIMGRHS
+127 ELHVEMMGRHS
-138 NIILVDSERNM
+138 NIILVDAERDM

-163 FRTVLPG
+163 YRTILPG
-170 QPYVF
+170 QDYIF
-175 PPSQEKKDP
+175 PPSQDKRNPYDKEAN
-184 FSAPGELAGLTEK
+184 FSGLGSK
-197 ELVSTF
+197 EIVSEF
-203 SGFSPLNAR
+203 AGFSPLTAK
-212 ELHHRMAQG
+212 ELEYRLANDASSAQAFLNDFTTAQPNG
-221 ENSQEIAE
+221 YYVE
-229 QFLADF
+229 Q
-235 SKEQP
+235 Q
-240 TGHYIEL
+240 
-247 DGKSSFSATPLTHI
+247 GKSYFSATPLTHLEQENI
-261 GEAEMIFPTLGE
+261 RFDNLSE
-273 LLDRMYYAKAERD
+273 LLDRIYYAKAERD

-306 KLKLKKLKKEQDQA
+306 KLKLKKLQKEQDQA
-320 EKRDQLQLNGELI
+320 QKRDQLQLNGELI
-333 MANIHRITKGTKE
+333 MANLHTIKKGMKQ
-346 IEVDNYYNDEKVTI
+346 VDVVNYYNEETVTI
-360 ALDPRKT
+360 TLDPRKT

-379 QKAKTALVKTQEQIE
+379 QKAKTAVVKTQEQIH
-394 KTEEDIAYFETLMQQ
+394 KTEEDIRYFEQLMQQ

-426 EQGFMKAQK
+426 EQGYMKAQK

-446 VEPYVSSTGVPISV
+446 VENYVSSHGIAISV

-487 PGSHVI
+487 PGSHVV
-493 IHSNDPDETT
+493 IHSQEPDEET
-503 IMEAATIAAYFSKAR
+503 ILEAATIAAYFSKAR
-518 ESSSVPVDYTE
+518 DSASVPVDYTE

-536 NGAKPG
+536 SGAKPG

-550 TVFVTPDE
+550 TVYVTPDE
-558 DLVIKLKK
+558 DLVLKLKK